1 MYTYEHICNKYRK
14 GGYPLK
20 SWGKY
25 GRVAGMSRRE
35 ESRKKWYNCIS
46 VKIKNILTQ
55 LKKNEF
61 TVY

>member
-1 MYTYEHICNKYRK
+1 MYEHICNKYRK

-20 SWGKY
+20 SLDEY

-35 ESRKKWYNCIS
+35 ERVEKSGAIVFQLKN
-46 VKIKNILTQ
+46 KNILTQ
-55 LKKNEF
+55 LKKKTEF